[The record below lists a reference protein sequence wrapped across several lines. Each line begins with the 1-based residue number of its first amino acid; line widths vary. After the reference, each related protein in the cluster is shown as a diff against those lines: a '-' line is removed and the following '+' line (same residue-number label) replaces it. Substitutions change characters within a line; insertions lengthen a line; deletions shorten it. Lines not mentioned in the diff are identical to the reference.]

1 MKSEQK
7 QAVYYGEMNDT
18 NGTIYVAATDKGLCY
33 VGSLNE
39 GINELK
45 NWIDKKR
52 SGATLIE
59 NEEKI
64 SPYTGQLED
73 YLKGKRRSF
82 DVSID
87 VKGTPFQEAIWNE
100 LQNIPY
106 GETASY
112 TDIANNIG
120 NPTAVRAVGAAI
132 GANPVLM
139 VVPCHRVVAKNGNL
153 TGFRGGIPMKE
164 KLLALE
170 NNECTHL

>member
-7 QAVYYGEMNDT
+7 QAVYYGEMNDK

-59 NEEKI
+59 NVEKI
-64 SPYTGQLED
+64 RPYMVQLEE
-73 YLKGKRRSF
+73 YLKGKRKNF
-82 DVSID
+82 DIPID
-87 VKGTPFQEAIWNE
+87 VKGTPFQEMIWNE
-100 LQNIPY
+100 LQRIPY

-112 TDIANNIG
+112 SDIANNIG
-120 NPTAVRAVGAAI
+120 TPTAARAVGTAI
-132 GANPVLM
+132 GANPVLI

-153 TGFRGGIPMKE
+153 TGFRGGLPMKE
-164 KLLALE
+164 KLLILE
-170 NNECTHL
+170 NPKKKF